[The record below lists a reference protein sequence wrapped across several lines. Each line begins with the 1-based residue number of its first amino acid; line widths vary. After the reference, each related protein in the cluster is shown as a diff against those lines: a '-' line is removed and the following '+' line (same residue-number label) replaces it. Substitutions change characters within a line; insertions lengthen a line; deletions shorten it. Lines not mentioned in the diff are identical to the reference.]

1 MQEELAEFI
10 RNNVWLLVPR
20 PQKRTI
26 IGSKWIF
33 RNKLDEIGTIIR
45 NKARLVA
52 QGYRQEE
59 GIDYDETF
67 APVARLEAIR
77 LFLAFAAHMNF
88 KVYQMD
94 IKNAFLNGKLNE
106 EVYVAQPSGFVDPK
120 FPDHVYK
127 LNKALYGL
135 KQAPRAWY
143 DTLSTF
149 LLSKES
155 IIRIVVSDSSQHK
168 GPTVRGK
175 IDSTLFL
182 KKYPKHI
189 LLVQIYVDDIIFGS
203 TNPKLCEKFELL
215 MKSEYKMSMMGE
227 LTFCLGL
234 QIKQSEKGIFINQG
248 KYVHEMLKKFDLTS
262 CTQMKTPMAPPL
274 SLDKDSKGKPVD
286 VTLYRGM
293 IGSLLYLT
301 ASRPD
306 IMYSTCLCARYQA
319 EPKESHLTAVKRI
332 FRYLKGTPNLGL
344 WYSKDSGFDLTAY
357 SDSDF
362 AGCKIDRKSTTG
374 GCHLLGGKLVS
385 WTSKKQNS
393 VSTSTAEAEYVA
405 AGICC
410 AQVLWLRNQL
420 KDYDIQLSKIP
431 IYCDNTSDD
440 YKPFVINYNMN
451 NMEKT
456 IAELHSMLKTVELN
470 MGTKNKIKDVLI
482 VRDGGVKKKHG
493 HGGISKGKG
502 PVQTVQDAPKVREN
516 GKGKGKGK
524 GKKVK
529 PNKTR
534 TENRCFTCNEVGH
547 WRQNCPKRHEA

>member
-20 PQKRTI
+20 PRKRTI

-88 KVYQMD
+88 KVFQMD

-106 EVYVAQPSGFVDPK
+106 EVYVAQPPGFVDPK

-149 LLSKES
+149 LLSK
-155 IIRIVVSDSSQHK
+155 
-168 GPTVRGK
+168 GFVRGK

-215 MKSEYKMSMMGE
+215 MKTEYKMSMMGE
-227 LTFCLGL
+227 LATKHMRSGIKPRILNNGSNPKPI
-234 QIKQSEKGIFINQG
+234 QIQRRVFRIGKQE
-248 KYVHEMLKKFDLTS
+248 LKF
-262 CTQMKTPMAPPL
+262 
-274 SLDKDSKGKPVD
+274 
-286 VTLYRGM
+286 
-293 IGSLLYLT
+293 
-301 ASRPD
+301 
-306 IMYSTCLCARYQA
+306 
-319 EPKESHLTAVKRI
+319 
-332 FRYLKGTPNLGL
+332 
-344 WYSKDSGFDLTAY
+344 
-357 SDSDF
+357 
-362 AGCKIDRKSTTG
+362 
-374 GCHLLGGKLVS
+374 
-385 WTSKKQNS
+385 
-393 VSTSTAEAEYVA
+393 
-405 AGICC
+405 
-410 AQVLWLRNQL
+410 QL
-420 KDYDIQLSKIP
+420 KFFESEIALSPNRRTLLFRIGKHCFP
-431 IYCDNTSDD
+431 NRKTS
-440 YKPFVINYNMN
+440 
-451 NMEKT
+451 
-456 IAELHSMLKTVELN
+456 L
-470 MGTKNKIKDVLI
+470 
-482 VRDGGVKKKHG
+482 
-493 HGGISKGKG
+493 
-502 PVQTVQDAPKVREN
+502 
-516 GKGKGKGK
+516 
-524 GKKVK
+524 
-529 PNKTR
+529 
-534 TENRCFTCNEVGH
+534 
-547 WRQNCPKRHEA
+547 